1 MFFFTIAALIALTAG
16 FLGYVQTRRF
26 VASRLRYVDAAQ
38 NRLLPFAA
46 GIGAMLLALP
56 IVAVLPVIGA
66 GTAVVLGLGVGSG
79 VAVGAKDVRL
89 ARYKID

>member
-1 MFFFTIAALIALTAG
+1 MFFMIAALIAVTAG

-26 VASRLRYVDAAQ
+26 VSSRLRYVDAAQ
-38 NRLLPFAA
+38 NRFLPFAA
-46 GIGAMLLALP
+46 GIGVALLALP
-56 IVAVLPVIGA
+56 LAFLPFIGA
-66 GTAVVLGLGVGSG
+66 GTAVVLGLGVGTG

>member
-1 MFFFTIAALIALTAG
+1 MFFMLTVLIALTAG
-16 FLGYVQTRRF
+16 FIGYAQSRRF

-38 NRLLPFAA
+38 NRLLPFIA
-46 GIGAMLLALP
+46 GLGATLLALP
-56 IVAVLPVIGA
+56 IVFLLPIVGA
-66 GTAVVLGLGVGSG
+66 GTAAILGLGVGTG

>member
-1 MFFFTIAALIALTAG
+1 MLFMLTALIAITAG
-16 FLGYVQTRRF
+16 FIGYAQSRRF

-38 NRLLPFAA
+38 NRLLPFLA
-46 GIGAMLLALP
+46 GFGATLLALP
-56 IVAVLPVIGA
+56 LVFFLPFIGG
-66 GTAVVLGLGVGSG
+66 GTAVILGLGVGTG

>member
-1 MFFFTIAALIALTAG
+1 MLFTIVALLIALTAG

-26 VASRLRYVDAAQ
+26 VSSRLRYVDAAQ
-38 NRLLPFAA
+38 NRLLPLLA

-56 IVAVLPVIGA
+56 VVAVLPVIGA
-66 GTAVVLGLGVGSG
+66 GTAVVLGLGVGTG

>member
-1 MFFFTIAALIALTAG
+1 
-16 FLGYVQTRRF
+16 
-26 VASRLRYVDAAQ
+26 
-38 NRLLPFAA
+38 LLPFLA

-66 GTAVVLGLGVGSG
+66 GTAVVLGLGVGTG
-79 VAVGAKDVRL
+79 AAVGAKDVRL